1 MKSVMTCIDRRDQH
15 GNHLSPCR
23 RQFRPASH
31 QRLIKPDMT
40 LQAGRIQPVHLQNVV
55 DVPSRFTIPIVH
67 RSKLGRRFAFL
78 NVSNERHAKD
88 SIATRF
94 ESTVCQNNADPP
106 TPFRYWVLYPKLGEF
121 MRKRME
127 DLQWVKRAR
136 MFLAAG
142 YGVTE
147 WLGKP
152 WHAERGE
159 LKLAGAGE
167 RKSSRMQGRLVS
179 PLASRLKRETRS
191 GSHVI
196 ASGSI

>member
-1 MKSVMTCIDRRDQH
+1 MKSVMTRIDRRDQH

-67 RSKLGRRFAFL
+67 RLKLRRRFAFL

-106 TPFRYWVLYPKLGEF
+106 TLFRYWVLYPKLGEF

-127 DLQWVKRAR
+127 DLQWVRRTR
-136 MFLAAG
+136 MLLVTG
-142 YGVTE
+142 HGVCRVVQKTVACRR
-147 WLGKP
+147 WRVRVLP
-152 WHAERGE
+152 VRVNVNQAECKADWFRP
-159 LKLAGAGE
+159 
-167 RKSSRMQGRLVS
+167 RPRV
-179 PLASRLKRETRS
+179 
-191 GSHVI
+191 
-196 ASGSI
+196 